1 MTKSMITDDLI
12 QIPVNAFA
20 YELIREELLPD
31 LMGKEA
37 SRILY
42 WAGKNLARKYP
53 VDTVEDILAFFEKA
67 GWGTLSIVEQKR
79 RELQLELTGPL
90 VTERYRS
97 KRETTYQMEAG
108 FIAQQLQQQRKVITE
123 AYEEQKKRSNKVLF
137 IVQWDAKDTIEE

>member
-1 MTKSMITDDLI
+1 MITDDLI
-12 QIPVNAFA
+12 KIPVNAFA

-53 VDTVEDILAFFEKA
+53 VETVEDILAFFEKA
-67 GWGTLSIVEQKR
+67 GWGTLTIVEQKR
-79 RELQLELTGPL
+79 REMQLELTGPL
-90 VTERYRS
+90 VTERYRN

>member
-1 MTKSMITDDLI
+1 MITDDLI

-53 VDTVEDILAFFEKA
+53 VETVEDILAFFEKA
-67 GWGTLSIVEQKR
+67 GWGTLTIVEQKR
-79 RELQLELTGPL
+79 REMQLELTGPL
-90 VTERYRS
+90 VTERYRN